1 MPGSGTRTFL
11 EPDHYEASLRR
22 AQIALVLTCGA
33 GFKAR
38 LTWAELHHLQLLR
51 CEEDLPRIGYVSLS
65 EQLAFISFPAQSGG
79 SQPVWR
85 GTRLE
90 AGDIVLHSRGDCLH
104 QTTRG
109 PSIWSVIALDPV
121 QLEEYGQVLFE
132 KPVTLPSEGRAL
144 RPSKR
149 HAARLRRLHAQ
160 ACRLVETKSK
170 ILTHPEVAR
179 AIEQDLIQAL
189 AAALTSA
196 KIRDNGTGKRHHAG
210 IMVRF
215 EEVLAECLDR
225 PPPMPELCEL
235 IGVTYS
241 TLRLCCVE
249 FLGISPRRYVL
260 LRRLKQM
267 RVALREA
274 GPERQNVAEVAHRH
288 GFTQLGRLAGAYR
301 AVFGETPST
310 TLRRAPETRFLD
322 PSI

>member
-11 EPDHYEASLRR
+11 EPDYYEASLRR

-33 GFKAR
+33 GLNAR

-51 CEEDLPRIGYVSLS
+51 CEEDLPRIGYVSLP
-65 EQLAFISFPAQSGG
+65 EHLAFISFPGHSLP
-79 SQPVWR
+79 QPVWR
-85 GTRLE
+85 GTELE
-90 AGDIVLHSRGDCLH
+90 AGDIMLHSRGDRLH

-109 PSIWSVIALDPV
+109 PSVWSVIALDPV

-132 KPVTLPSEGRAL
+132 KPVTLPAEGRAL
-144 RPSKR
+144 RPPTR
-149 HAARLRRLHAQ
+149 DAARLRRLHAQ
-160 ACRLVETKSK
+160 ACRLAETKSK

-196 KIRDNGTGKRHHAG
+196 KIRDDGTGKRHHAG
-210 IMVRF
+210 IMVSF

-225 PPPMPELCEL
+225 PLPMPELCEL
-235 IGVTYS
+235 MRVPYS
-241 TLRLCCVE
+241 TLRLCCAE
-249 FLGISPRRYVL
+249 FLGLSPRRYVL

-267 RVALREA
+267 RAALREA
-274 GPERQNVAEVAHRH
+274 DPERQNVAEVAYRH
-288 GFTQLGRLAGAYR
+288 GFTQLGRFAGAYR
-301 AVFGETPST
+301 AAFGETPST
-310 TLRRAPETRFLD
+310 TLRRAPDTRFPD